1 MPDPPINPSTDQR
14 LPTSHLAIWAFVTSL
29 LLCCPLTGLVSVF
42 LGFLAHR
49 RIVAAEGRLGGR
61 RLALAAIAIG
71 TAGTVIWLFS
81 WDAFGRWYLE
91 SIEDRIEATTRAVVN
106 DAASGDLAAAGLA
119 FDGAI
124 VPTPEAFTAFGTAV
138 DDRYGSLL
146 GVSVESPRMTGT
158 TMVPRMET
166 RLLFEFERGG
176 PRYGAAA
183 YSLRATMLG
192 QDVLP
197 RPKIL
202 WIEIFDPTDGELRL
216 GEPPEAE
223 GGLNS
228 AAVDPEAVEGDPD
241 PENLETEPETET
253 ELEPEPDQDPTR

>member
-1 MPDPPINPSTDQR
+1 MPDTPTNPPTEQR

-49 RIVAAEGRLGGR
+49 RIVAADGRLGGR

-91 SIEDRIEATTRAVVN
+91 SIEDRIEVTTRAVVN
-106 DAASGDLAAAGLA
+106 DAVNGDLDAAGLS
-119 FDGAI
+119 FDGAV
-124 VPTPEAFTAFGTAV
+124 VPTPEALAAFGTAV
-138 DDRYGSLL
+138 EARYGMLL
-146 GVSVESPRMTGT
+146 SASVESPRMGGT

-197 RPKIL
+197 RPRIL

-216 GEPPEAE
+216 GEPASVGAE
-223 GGLNS
+223 GESEASEDVS
-228 AAVDPEAVEGDPD
+228 AASEAGDD
-241 PENLETEPETET
+241 LETA
-253 ELEPEPDQDPTR
+253 PDATR

>member
-1 MPDPPINPSTDQR
+1 MPEPQTQTDLPTGQR
-14 LPTSHLAIWAFVTSL
+14 LPTSHLAIWAFVTSV

-49 RIVAAEGRLGGR
+49 RIVASEGRLGGR

-91 SIEDRIEATTRAVVN
+91 SIEERIETTTRGMVN
-106 DAASGDLAAAGLA
+106 DAVNGDVEAAGLA
-119 FDGAI
+119 FDGGI
-124 VPTPEAFTAFGTAV
+124 VPTPEALEAFGTAV
-138 DDRYGSLL
+138 EDRYGLLL
-146 GVSVESPRMTGT
+146 GASVESPRMGGT
-158 TMVPRMET
+158 TMIPRMET

-183 YSLRATMLG
+183 YSLRASMLG

-197 RPKIL
+197 RPRIL
-202 WIEIFDPTDGELRL
+202 WLEIFDPTDGELRL
-216 GEPPEAE
+216 GEPPGVSE
-223 GGLNS
+223 GGDPGTP
-228 AAVDPEAVEGDPD
+228 AAAGGVEGGEGVDGD
-241 PENLETEPETET
+241 LETT
-253 ELEPEPDQDPTR
+253 PDSTR

>member
-1 MPDPPINPSTDQR
+1 MPEPPTN
-14 LPTSHLAIWAFVTSL
+14 LPTGQRPPTSQLSIWAFATSL

-71 TAGTVIWLFS
+71 TAGTVVWLFS

-91 SIEDRIEATTRAVVN
+91 SIEERIETTTRAMVN
-106 DAASGDLAAAGLA
+106 DAVNGDVEAAGLA
-119 FDGAI
+119 FDGGI
-124 VPTPEAFTAFGTAV
+124 VPTPEALEAFGTAV
-138 DDRYGSLL
+138 EDRYGLLL
-146 GVSVESPRMTGT
+146 GVSVESPRMGGT
-158 TMVPRMET
+158 TMIPRMET

-183 YSLRATMLG
+183 YSLRASMLG

-197 RPKIL
+197 RPRIL
-202 WIEIFDPTDGELRL
+202 WLEIFDPTDGELRL
-216 GEPPEAE
+216 GEPPEASE
-223 GGLNS
+223 GGDPGTP
-228 AAVDPEAVEGDPD
+228 AAAGGVEAAEGMDAD
-241 PENLETEPETET
+241 LETD
-253 ELEPEPDQDPTR
+253 LDATR

>member
-1 MPDPPINPSTDQR
+1 MPDPPTNPSTEPR

-49 RIVAAEGRLGGR
+49 RIVAADGRLGGR

-91 SIEDRIEATTRAVVN
+91 SIEDRIEVTTRAAVN
-106 DAASGDLAAAGLA
+106 DAANGDLEAAGLS
-119 FDGAI
+119 FDGAV
-124 VPTPEAFTAFGTAV
+124 VPTPEDLAAFGTAV
-138 DDRYGSLL
+138 ESRYGMLL
-146 GVSVESPRMTGT
+146 SASVESPRMGGT

-197 RPKIL
+197 RPRIL
-202 WIEIFDPTDGELRL
+202 WLEIFDPTDGELRL
-216 GEPPEAE
+216 GEPPEAAD
-223 GGLNS
+223 G
-228 AAVDPEAVEGDPD
+228 AAEA
-241 PENLETEPETET
+241 
-253 ELEPEPDQDPTR
+253 EPEPVERGEGGNRSRETDPDATR